1 MITFLRKIMSNEQ
14 GISALE
20 YALLAGMILVVVGG
34 VLTTQDVSG
43 SLETIFGA
51 VSGDLETAAGNA
63 GGGTD

>member
-1 MITFLRKIMSNEQ
+1 MVTFLRKIRSNEQ

-43 SLETIFGA
+43 SLSTIFTS
-51 VSGDLETAAGNA
+51 VSTDLSTAASN
-63 GGGTD
+63 

>member
-1 MITFLRKIMSNEQ
+1 MMITLLRKIRSNEQ

-43 SLETIFGA
+43 SLSTIFTS
-51 VSGDLETAAGNA
+51 VSTDLSTAASN
-63 GGGTD
+63 

>member
-1 MITFLRKIMSNEQ
+1 MITLLRKIRFNEQ

-43 SLETIFGA
+43 SLSTIFTS
-51 VSGDLETAAGNA
+51 VSTDLSTAASN
-63 GGGTD
+63 